1 MGASNIFMEFIPS
14 FDQFQIVSGNFKL
27 KSAATETLSKEYQG
41 CDQLTFSK
49 SHDCN

>member
-14 FDQFQIVSGNFKL
+14 FDQFPIVSGNFKL
-27 KSAATETLSKEYQG
+27 KSAATETLSNEY